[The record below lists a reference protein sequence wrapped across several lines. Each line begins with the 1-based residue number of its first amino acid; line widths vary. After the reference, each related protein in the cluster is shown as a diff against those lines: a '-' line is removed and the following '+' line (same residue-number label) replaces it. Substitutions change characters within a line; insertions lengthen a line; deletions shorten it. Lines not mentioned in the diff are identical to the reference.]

1 MNRWAALLFV
11 VLTACVEPP
20 PGADG
25 YVRLTTEV
33 DDWRD
38 EVIYQLV
45 TDRFADGDVSNNFNV
60 DRSALGKYQGG
71 DWQGIIDRVD
81 YLKKLGVTA
90 VWISPPVKNVEEDAG
105 VAGYHGYWQQDFLR
119 PNPHFGDLAKFQEMV
134 EVLHRNGI
142 RVIQDIVTNHIGQLF
157 YYDINLN
164 GVPDVNLFGSGDR
177 SFLTRITEYD
187 PDFRPEGIQAFTSLG
202 EAGLAPILW
211 RFEPESNHVPVQP
224 PEFQN
229 PDWYHRKG
237 RITDFNQL
245 DQLTTGDF
253 PGGLKDLKTTH
264 PDVRRALIRVFSFWI
279 QVGNIDGF
287 RIDTLKHVEHGFWQE
302 FAPAIRRFA
311 KSLGKE
317 KFFLFGEAFDGNDE
331 LVGSFTFNE
340 EVDSAFYFPL
350 KFQVFDD
357 VFKYNQ
363 PTRKIEN
370 LYQARLRNYGS
381 TPHENGIGIAPQQA
395 LVTFIDNHDVPR
407 FLFQRPS
414 LRALHSAL
422 FFLFTWDGIPCLY
435 YGTEQQFAGG
445 NDPANRE
452 RLWDS
457 GYATG
462 NETFQLIQ
470 RLIGLRKL
478 YPPLRRGNVQIRW
491 VSDRTGSEQDAGVY
505 AFERTYQGETVL
517 VVGNASDTNSAE
529 TAFGGGEM
537 QTSFPAGTE
546 LSNVFPDDDPADAF
560 TVGPGG
566 RLVVR
571 VPPRGGKILVRADRV
586 R

>member
-1 MNRWAALLFV
+1 MNRWAALLFF

-478 YPPLRRGNVQIRW
+478 YPPLRRGNVQMRW